1 MIDHAFILNPLCCE
15 PSVVDVE
22 EESSR
27 GYAIDWKISP
37 LVFAPQAFGPS
48 DRTVLFD
55 RLLMLLYFPLDS
67 GGSFIS
73 MHIASN

>member
-15 PSVVDVE
+15 PSVVYIE
-22 EESSR
+22 EEGSR
-27 GYAIDWKISP
+27 WYAIDRKISP

-48 DRTVLFD
+48 DRTVVFD

-73 MHIASN
+73 MHIASS